1 MCGGGCHPW
10 ISEANV
16 DQQLA
21 LPRAGLMM
29 QSQLSTP
36 LPTLAA
42 GVVAPQVGLGEKRY
56 RGLSGPPPNI
66 YLSPPHPPDYQPLLA
81 QSEK

>member
-1 MCGGGCHPW
+1 MWGGGCHPW

-56 RGLSGPPPNI
+56 RGLSGPLLTSTSVPP
-66 YLSPPHPPDYQPLLA
+66 PPPDYQPLLA